1 MKAQRLLAI
10 TMLLLNRERVPAPEL
25 ARRFEVSARTI
36 YRDIESLCEAG
47 IPIVAYP
54 GSGGGYGIMGEYKL
68 DRSLVRPEELGQ
80 ISAALASL
88 SAALGDARM
97 GQTVDRLKALSPKG
111 LVAGRPVPE
120 NYLFLEL
127 APTPRDR
134 DKISAL
140 RRGIEESRLVAFGYV
155 DAEGRGSRR
164 RAEPAAL
171 VFIWQAWY
179 VYAYCRSRESFRL
192 FKIARIAELE
202 LLSERFTRR
211 PVDLDSR
218 PWNQEWAE
226 SSPFLPA
233 LIRFPDA
240 ARVEEH
246 FSREGIELAADG
258 SALVRTYLPADKWAV
273 SHLLGLGLDFEV
285 LEPVA
290 LRRLVAERTSGLAAM
305 HACSALPDHADSGVL
320 SKTRP

>member
-25 ARRFEVSARTI
+25 ASRFEVSARTI

-54 GSGGGYGIMGEYKL
+54 GSGGGYGIMAEYKI

-97 GQTVDRLKALSPKG
+97 RQTVDRLKALSLKG

-127 APTPRDR
+127 APAQRER
-134 DKISAL
+134 EKITVL
-140 RRGIEESRLVAFGYV
+140 RRGIEERRLIAFDYV
-155 DAEGRGSRR
+155 DAEGRKSRR
-164 RAEPAAL
+164 KAEPAAM
-171 VFIWQAWY
+171 VFIWQTW
-179 VYAYCRSRESFRL
+179 YAYAFCRSRESFRL
-192 FKIARIAELE
+192 FKIARIADLE
-202 LLSERFTRR
+202 LLTERFAPR
-211 PVDLDSR
+211 PVDLDAR
-218 PWNQEWAE
+218 PWNKEWAE
-226 SSPFLPA
+226 SSPFLPV
-233 LIRFPDA
+233 LIRFADA

-246 FSREGIELAADG
+246 YGREQIELAADG
-258 SALVRTYLPADKWAV
+258 SALVRTSLPTDEWAV
-273 SHLLGLGLDFEV
+273 SHLFGLGLDFEV
-285 LEPVA
+285 LEPES
-290 LRRLVAERTSGLAAM
+290 LRRLVAERASGLAARN
-305 HACSALPDHADSGVL
+305 S
-320 SKTRP
+320 